1 MSGTIFSSLLR
12 QLLRTGDLRDAL
24 RRTAFLPMRLSL
36 SSFRQQFTIIR
47 RLFHGFERHAQH
59 GISLCLL
66 LLSLGFVVLLD
77 NSAHAQ
83 VRLESG
89 GRWDL
94 INAGLGMST
103 RGLPVFAGVEQTVD
117 DHISVSL
124 MASFQSNQENGTAGA
139 WSHQYYGVAVQ
150 GHYHFI
156 ELAPSPFDLYA
167 GLTMGWYAHRYR
179 WAGASQAPGTYDGS
193 AIGGTNLSGHIGG
206 RYTYKDMTF
215 LIQMD
220 GGTLMSGFLVGLSFP
235 L

>member
-1 MSGTIFSSLLR
+1 
-12 QLLRTGDLRDAL
+12 
-24 RRTAFLPMRLSL
+24 MRLSQ
-36 SSFRQQFTIIR
+36 SSFRPQFTIIR
-47 RLFHGFERHAQH
+47 RLFDMLYPPRRHRH
-59 GISLCLL
+59 SLGLVA
-66 LLSLGFVVLLD
+66 LSLAFIVFID
-77 NSAHAQ
+77 NSSHAQ

-103 RGLPVFAGVEQTVD
+103 RGLPVFAGLEQTVD
-117 DHISVSL
+117 DRISVSL
-124 MASFQSNQENGTAGA
+124 MASFQSDQENGTAGA
-139 WSHQYYGVAVQ
+139 WSHQYYGVALQ

-156 ELAPSPFDLYA
+156 ELTPPPFDLFA
-167 GLTMGWYAHRYR
+167 GLTMGWHAHRYR
-179 WAGASQAPGTYDGS
+179 WAGAGTAPGTYDGS

-206 RYTYKDMTF
+206 RYTYKDLTF

>member
-1 MSGTIFSSLLR
+1 
-12 QLLRTGDLRDAL
+12 
-24 RRTAFLPMRLSL
+24 MRLSQF
-36 SSFRQQFTIIR
+36 SFRLQFTEFR
-47 RLFHGFERHAQH
+47 RQFLTPQPG
-59 GISLCLL
+59 
-66 LLSLGFVVLLD
+66 LGGQLVTRLAVIVLGAFLVLD
-77 NSAHAQ
+77 NSAQAQ

-124 MASFQSNQENGTAGA
+124 MASFQSDRENGAAGM
-139 WSHQYYGVAVQ
+139 WSHQYYGVALQ

-156 ELAPSPFDLYA
+156 QLAPPPFDLFA
-167 GLTMGWYAHRYR
+167 GLTLGWHAHRYR
-179 WAGASQAPGTYDGS
+179 WAGAGPAPGTYDGS

-215 LIQMD
+215 LVQMD
-220 GGTLMSGFLVGLSFP
+220 GGTLMSGFLVGVSFP

>member
-1 MSGTIFSSLLR
+1 
-12 QLLRTGDLRDAL
+12 
-24 RRTAFLPMRLSL
+24 MRLSHL
-36 SSFRQQFTIIR
+36 SFRHQFTTIR
-47 RLFHGFERHAQH
+47 RFFHRFEQANQR
-59 GISLCLL
+59 GLSLCFL
-66 LLSLGFVVLLD
+66 LLSLGFVSGLD

-124 MASFQSNQENGTAGA
+124 MASFQSDQENGAAGA
-139 WSHQYYGVAVQ
+139 WSHQYYGVALQ

-156 ELAPSPFDLYA
+156 ELAPPPFDLFA
-167 GLTMGWYAHRYR
+167 GLTMGWHAHRYR
-179 WAGASQAPGTYDGS
+179 WAGAGPAPGTYDGS

-215 LIQMD
+215 LLQMD